1 MMDWIFIIIL
11 MWRRAR
17 GQVGGGMAGLGGW
30 GRDLV
35 VVAVGVVVVVVY
47 EEEEEEEGAEEQA
60 EDEEDEEQA
69 GEAEEGKE
77 EEKEEEEEEEKE
89 EEKEA
94 ERDALGGGCARE
106 GDPGSNRPW
115 GIGSCWPVDSWDG
128 L

>member
-1 MMDWIFIIIL
+1 MG
-11 MWRRAR
+11 WR
-17 GQVGGGMAGLGGW
+17 GWGVG

-47 EEEEEEEGAEEQA
+47 E
-60 EDEEDEEQA
+60 
-69 GEAEEGKE
+69 
-77 EEKEEEEEEEKE
+77 E